1 MFSWLPFLYFSEFV
15 RLKKEVDE
23 DRKNQLRENVK
34 KSTVELLLKM
44 TSILEKSGGEFI
56 VGNRVRMFMYDLPLH
71 RSFWNRWV
79 YKR

>member
-1 MFSWLPFLYFSEFV
+1 MPFNLFSEFV

-44 TSILEKSGGEFI
+44 ASILEKNGGEFI
-56 VGNRVRMFMYDLPLH
+56 VGNRVRIVP
-71 RSFWNRWV
+71 
-79 YKR
+79 

>member
-1 MFSWLPFLYFSEFV
+1 M

-44 TSILEKSGGEFI
+44 TSILEKSEGEII
-56 VGNRVRMFMYDLPLH
+56 VGNRVRIAPL
-71 RSFWNRWV
+71 
-79 YKR
+79 

>member
-1 MFSWLPFLYFSEFV
+1 M

-44 TSILEKSGGEFI
+44 TNILEKSGSEFI
-56 VGNRVRMFMYDLPLH
+56 VGSRVRIIRLLRFA
-71 RSFWNRWV
+71 V
-79 YKR
+79 V